1 MLGPSD
7 IDADIEAVVRGY
19 RPAGDTASYDTALA
33 ALSQERPMWPRTEF
47 SPGHFT
53 ASGFVA
59 SSDRE
64 SLLLIRHAKLGR
76 WLQPGGHIEPDDDTV
91 EAAARREVAEETG
104 IADLVRVGSSLV
116 RVDAHSIPAH
126 GPEPLHMHLDLAVGF
141 VATSNRI
148 GPLDEVLDAQWVPFD
163 SLADFDLDTA
173 ATAGARRLFEI
184 LSSG

>member
-1 MLGPSD
+1 MLGPS
-7 IDADIEAVVRGY
+7 DIEAVVRGY
-19 RPAGDTASYDTALA
+19 RPAGDSASYDTAVA

-59 SSDRE
+59 SPDRQ
-64 SLLLIRHAKLGR
+64 SLLLIHHNKLKR
-76 WLQPGGHIEPDDDTV
+76 WLQPGGHIESDDRTV
-91 EAAARREVAEETG
+91 ESAARREIAEETG

-126 GPEPLHMHLDLAVGF
+126 GHEPAHIHLDLAIGF
-141 VATSNRI
+141 VATSSRI
-148 GPLDEVLDAQWVPFD
+148 GPLDEVLEAEWVPFD
-163 SLADFDLDTA
+163 DLADFGLDTA

-184 LSSG
+184 LS